1 MKREQGGYVYKRH
14 GWWIL
19 RYRQTVNQ
27 GGELITKQPA
37 VRLVPVGPH
46 YKTKASVEDLVNEK
60 LREINRQN
68 REPESVVSIA
78 DFVERFFL
86 PYVAAQKRPSTA
98 KGYRD
103 VWEDHLRARMAGK
116 LLRGVRTSTV
126 QGWLDS
132 IAAQDKTKTGKHG
145 ATRTGGPSYLCLFTR
160 GNQPHAPCGS
170 QPSSKHYPRC
180 GSLHRTQARGNRGTA
195 LGRLARGSNLDHAL
209 KVERAPAGTKNS
221 GQHGSGSGNSQFG
234 GSASH
239 VSRIS
244 GESSVRPDVP
254 RRTQSQACL
263 PQQCTQSGNQASAES
278 LCGLRQGQGRT
289 YQS

>member
-1 MKREQGGYVYKRH
+1 MKREQGGYVYRRH

-116 LLRGVRTSTV
+116 LLRGVR
-126 QGWLDS
+126 
-132 IAAQDKTKTGKHG
+132 
-145 ATRTGGPSYLCLFTR
+145 
-160 GNQPHAPCGS
+160 
-170 QPSSKHYPRC
+170 
-180 GSLHRTQARGNRGTA
+180 
-195 LGRLARGSNLDHAL
+195 
-209 KVERAPAGTKNS
+209 
-221 GQHGSGSGNSQFG
+221 
-234 GSASH
+234 
-239 VSRIS
+239 
-244 GESSVRPDVP
+244 
-254 RRTQSQACL
+254 
-263 PQQCTQSGNQASAES
+263 
-278 LCGLRQGQGRT
+278 
-289 YQS
+289 